1 MKTLLLCEFGVI
13 CSYSL
18 MEAFKNNPNQFHIW
32 AYTNEIIE
40 NCGVSCLFGPVHCVQ
55 VLESGKKGDY
65 LNLDELL
72 SLFVEE
78 LIQVYKNKLWL
89 LTNILKLIPVEAII
103 TFNLF
108 SVNRCLQTITKQNN
122 H

>member
-1 MKTLLLCEFGVI
+1 MASVVCLGQST
-13 CSYSL
+13 
-18 MEAFKNNPNQFHIW
+18 
-32 AYTNEIIE
+32 
-40 NCGVSCLFGPVHCVQ
+40 VSRCWSQ
-55 VLESGKKGDY
+55 DY

-89 LTNILKLIPVEAII
+89 LTNIIKLIPVEAII

-108 SVNRCLQTITKQNN
+108 SVNRCLQTITKKKKIIDQK
-122 H
+122 